1 MSSSVPAGD
10 GRLKRPRPGPR
21 ADPGDQDPSAPHG
34 DNSRHRRRLRLSVPS
49 ELPPTHPPPE
59 STRSTAAW
67 RAAMT
72 KWCPP
77 VPPIQIDRLASLLS
91 ECPDLDIDM
100 FSFPACPLFTGQK
113 GIEPLFLDDLV
124 QANSGKPVSGSVLL
138 SLSAVFDAAVKA
150 SAVPVPSPAF
160 AAGHAPAAPAT
171 TAAAVKASTVAVPSP
186 ASAAGRAPVAPA
198 TAAAAGGLDAGRQL
212 HDSNQE
218 HDHVLHDD
226 TAPPS
231 CGAATPSTVSA
242 PADRRPTA
250 GAAAQPSSGDAS
262 GCGDSANNSSSSSEG
277 EEEESTVDENGSP
290 VVRVTCKTWERP

>member
-1 MSSSVPAGD
+1 
-10 GRLKRPRPGPR
+10 
-21 ADPGDQDPSAPHG
+21 
-34 DNSRHRRRLRLSVPS
+34 
-49 ELPPTHPPPE
+49 
-59 STRSTAAW
+59 
-67 RAAMT
+67 MT